1 MSATSPRAPAARSW
15 LSPQVVERTLRFG
28 AGVILMV
35 FVTLHLLNHA
45 AGVFGIEAITAMQ
58 EWRVAL
64 WRNPVGTALLYGALA
79 VHIAL
84 ALRRLLARRTLRMPW
99 PEAAQVALA
108 LAIPILLTPHALG
121 TRYMAGLG
129 INDAYVNVL
138 RNLWPG
144 LAWWQTALVIV
155 VWSHGVIGIHQ
166 ALRNGAWYRR
176 HRNALRVAAVTIPL
190 LALAGFV
197 ASGRE
202 AQGRSEPRPE
212 VTEAHVV
219 AFNRADMM
227 AKTAMWGGLAL
238 VLGVFCVRGARRLLT
253 PQVSVR
259 YVGHGSVR
267 SPVGMTLLEMS
278 RSHKIPHPSVCG
290 GRGRCSTCRVLVTN
304 GHESLSAPTGIERR
318 LLDRIRAPQRVRL
331 ACQIRPDKPIGVR
344 VLLPDHV
351 GDDAATWEA
360 AALDWGTEQEVAIV
374 FADIRAFSSLA
385 RNQLPADAVS
395 LLNRVIADMT
405 QAVEARG
412 GHVALVPTDGV
423 MAIFRDERSLRRAA
437 RGALL
442 TALDILRAVDATNR
456 ELGSALPQPLRAG
469 VGVHVG
475 SVIVARIGDGE
486 RGHRLTAIGE
496 AVFVADSLE
505 AASKEHAVD
514 AMISQAALDAAG
526 VPPPPGAARPVAY
539 KHGATSVP
547 AYAFADAAALDR
559 LMGDRARSEAPDD
572 AVAGA

>member
-1 MSATSPRAPAARSW
+1 MTALAAGARPWTS
-15 LSPQVVERTLRFG
+15 LQVVERGLRFG
-28 AGVILMV
+28 AGTVLMA

-58 EWRVAL
+58 EVRVAL
-64 WRNPVGTALLYGALA
+64 WRHPVGTALLYGSLA
-79 VHIAL
+79 IHVAL
-84 ALRRLLARRTLRMPW
+84 ALKRLVARRTLRMPW
-99 PEAAQVALA
+99 IEAAQVALA
-108 LAIPILLTPHALG
+108 VAIPILLAPHAIG

-129 INDAYVNVL
+129 IDDAYVNVL

-144 LAWWQTALVIV
+144 LVWWQTALVLA
-155 VWSHGVIGIHQ
+155 VWGHGVIGIYQ
-166 ALRNGAWYRR
+166 AVRNTARYK
-176 HRNALRVAAVTIPL
+176 RNRSILAVLAVTIPL

-202 AQGRSEPRPE
+202 AQGRPEPRP
-212 VTEAHVV
+212 VQTEAHVA

-227 AKTAMWGGLAL
+227 AKMATWGAFAA
-238 VLGVFCVRGARRLLT
+238 VLGVFGLRGARRLLT
-253 PQVSVR
+253 PHVSVR

-267 SPVGMTLLEMS
+267 SPIGMTLLEMS
-278 RSHKIPHPSVCG
+278 RTHKIPHPSVCG
-290 GRGRCSTCRVLVTN
+290 GRGRCSTCRVLVTS
-304 GHESLSAPTGIERR
+304 GHEALPAPVGIERR

-344 VLLPDHV
+344 ILLPDDV
-351 GDDAATWEA
+351 GDNAAAWES

-412 GHVALVPTDGV
+412 GQVALVPTDGV
-423 MAIFRDERSLRRAA
+423 MAIFRDDRSLRRAA

-442 TALDILRAVDATNR
+442 TARDILRAVEATNR
-456 ELGSALPQPLRAG
+456 ELAGALPQPLRAG

-475 SVIVARIGDGE
+475 PVIVARVGDGE

-505 AASKEHAVD
+505 SASKEHAVD
-514 AMISQAALDAAG
+514 AMISQAALEAAR

-539 KHGATSVP
+539 KHGETSVP
-547 AYAFADAAALDR
+547 AYALADADALDQ
-559 LMGDRARSEAPDD
+559 LLGEGGRSTTPNETAEA
-572 AVAGA
+572 